1 MAAGAMS
8 EIDLRTAL
16 TERFG
21 TCPDIPDDLSRHP
34 VLMNLAARGSCRA
47 FEAEAV
53 PVATLETLC
62 ATALSAPSKS
72 DLQQRDF
79 LLVTDRKLAD
89 DLRNLLGAQAWIA
102 GAPSFVIALAN
113 NRRQRQLHALHGQP
127 FANDHLDA
135 LFNAS
140 VDAGIALAFLVA
152 AAEAIGLGCCPISTI
167 RNHLPEVRDLLELPD
182 HVFPV
187 AGLALGTP
195 LAGARRISARLPLQK
210 TVHHNRF
217 RDIEDAEI
225 AAYDARRLA
234 GQPAASA
241 PGAGWSKAKADQ
253 YAEPQRA
260 DFAEFMQSIGFR
272 LG

>member
-1 MAAGAMS
+1 MAANTMP
-8 EIDLRTAL
+8 EPDLRAAL

-21 TCPDIPDDLSRHP
+21 TCPDVPEALSRHP
-34 VLMNLAARGSCRA
+34 ALMRLAERGSCRA
-47 FEAEAV
+47 FETEAV

-62 ATALSAPSKS
+62 ATALSAPTKS

-79 LLVTDRKLAD
+79 LLVTDSRLTD
-89 DLRNLLGAQAWIA
+89 DLRTLLGAQAWIA
-102 GAPSFVIALAN
+102 GAPSLVVVLAN

-167 RNHLPEVRDLLELPD
+167 RNHLPAVRDLLGLPD

-187 AGLALGTP
+187 AGLALGHP
-195 LAGARRISARLPLQK
+195 LPGARRISPRLPLAK
-210 TVHHNRF
+210 TLHHNRF
-217 RDIEDAEI
+217 RDIDDDEI
-225 AAYDARRLA
+225 ASYDARRLV
-234 GQPAASA
+234 GQPASSSL
-241 PGAGWSKAKADQ
+241 GIGWSKVKADQ
-253 YAEPQRA
+253 YAEPQRT
-260 DFAEFMQSIGFR
+260 DFSAFMQSIGFR